1 MNSSFK
7 IGHRTLKTV
16 AAVFLCL
23 LVNFLFGKKEPFY
36 AVIAAILCI
45 QPSIH
50 KSMDIGIYRIVG
62 TVLGSILCFF
72 VLWAGK
78 IIPYYSEFMYLLV
91 IPVTI
96 LVFIYLLN
104 ILHLKD
110 SVPVATI
117 TFIVMIFTLKPEING
132 TLAHAIERTLD
143 TIVGAVIGVLVNRYM
158 FRNDWRYTTD
168 KLDEIDELDNMEA
181 EETEDI
187 IKMKKSEK
195 LTKTTEAE
203 EQPETIAETKAETE
217 AQAQAETDIETDR
230 PLTSRDAGELPPT
243 IQEEELS
250 SPVETNISS
259 DAEDEELLKDVICEE
274 NTEKE
279 A

>member
-78 IIPYYSEFMYLLV
+78 SIPYYSEFMYLLV

-96 LVFIYLLN
+96 LAFIYLLN

-168 KLDEIDELDNMEA
+168 KLDEIDELANMEA
-181 EETEDI
+181 EETEAEDI
-187 IKMKKSEK
+187 SEMKKSEK
-195 LTKTTEAE
+195 STETTETDEQPDTEAE
-203 EQPETIAETKAETE
+203 TE
-217 AQAQAETDIETDR
+217 AQAETDIETDR
-230 PLTSRDAGELPPT
+230 APTSRDVAELPPT

-250 SPVETNISS
+250 SPDETNISS
-259 DAEDEELLKDVICEE
+259 DAEDEGLLNDVICEE

-279 A
+279 V